1 MPHLITLQLTPPHN
15 TFSYVRGLPGIEHL
29 AVDEAYGLV
38 AISPKRGLY
47 VIRVS
52 GDIDQEALLAVSEVQ
67 GGARSSGAGTGYLYG
82 SANTPGNPI

>member
-15 TFSYVRGLPGIEHL
+15 TFSYVRGLPGMEHL
-29 AVDEAYGLV
+29 AIDETYGLV

-52 GDIDQEALLAVSEVQ
+52 GDIDQEALLAVSEVK
-67 GGARSSGAGTGYLYG
+67 GIYADVRIA
-82 SANTPGNPI
+82 PIDPTAKAED